1 LWVQRKSA
9 ERKSGSRLTDVF
21 VKRLPP
27 PSKGNRITYDGD
39 EDSSVAGFGARVTAA
54 GARAFVLEYRTRAGR
69 KRRYTIG
76 SFPDWTTTGAR
87 ERAKQLKQQIDMGG
101 DPLADIEAEREAPT
115 VAELITRFEKEHL
128 PRKRDSTRLD
138 YGRMIKNHISPFFGK
153 HTKVADVTFADIERL
168 HRKITAAGYPYRAN
182 AVVRI
187 ASKMFAL
194 SIRWTMRADNPCK
207 GIEKNK
213 EYERRRYLKPEEL
226 ARLIEALAAHP
237 NQQAANAIRLLLLTG
252 ARRGEILGMKWADV
266 DLGDA
271 LWSKLPSS
279 TKQKEFHESP
289 LSGPARQLLAEI
301 REALIAKHRQLPEF
315 VFPGGGDAAH
325 VVNIKGAWRSICK
338 AAGITGL
345 RIHDLRH
352 SFASELVS
360 GGSSLALIGALLGH
374 ASPET
379 TKRYAHLYRDPLRA
393 ATERV
398 GAVVSAAGKPVK
410 EPMQMRRGR

>member
-1 LWVQRKSA
+1 VQRKSA
-9 ERKSGSRLTDVF
+9 ERKSGSRLTDAF

-27 PSKGNRITYDGD
+27 PPKGNRITCDGD
-39 EDSSVAGFGARVTAA
+39 EDTSVAGFGARVTAA
-54 GARAFVLEYRTRAGR
+54 GARAFILEYRTRAGR

-115 VAELITRFEKEHL
+115 MPDLIKRFETEHL

-138 YGRMIKNHISPFFGK
+138 YGRMIKDHISPFFGK
-153 HTKVADVTFADIERL
+153 HTKVADVSFADVERL
-168 HRKITAAGYPYRAN
+168 HRKITAAGHPYRAN

-187 ASKMFAL
+187 LSKMFNL
-194 SIRWTMRADNPCK
+194 SVRWAMRADNPAT
-207 GIEKNK
+207 GVEKNK

-237 NQQAANAIRLLLLTG
+237 NQQAANVIRLLLLTG
-252 ARRGEILGMKWADV
+252 SRRGEVLGMKWRDL
-266 DLGDA
+266 DLGNG
-271 LWSKLPSS
+271 LWSKPPSS
-279 TKQKEFHESP
+279 TKQKEHHEVP

-301 REALIAKHRQLPEF
+301 REALIAKHRQLPEH
-315 VFPGGGDAAH
+315 VFPGGGTAEH
-325 VVNIKGAWRSICK
+325 ITNIKRAWGSITK

-360 GGSSLALIGALLGH
+360 GGNSLALIGALLGH

-398 GAVVSAAGKPVK
+398 GAVISAAGKPVE
-410 EPMQMRRGR
+410 EPTPMRRGR